1 MVMIVIESLP
11 SLKNVCDHLEAEK
24 KQTHTHTKTQEC
36 LRPFGGQKNTH
47 THTHTH
53 KNTKEKRNPYLKY
66 GEQTS
71 DHGFPLY
78 LHQGRQKTTLCL
90 KGDDMPELM

>member
-1 MVMIVIESLP
+1 MSATIWR
-11 SLKNVCDHLEAEK
+11 LKKNK
-24 KQTHTHTKTQEC
+24 HTHTKTQEC
-36 LRPFGGQKNTH
+36 LRPFGGQKHTH

-66 GEQTS
+66 GEQTG

-78 LHQGRQKTTLCL
+78 LHQGRQKTPLCL

>member
-24 KQTHTHTKTQEC
+24 KQTHTHTNT
-36 LRPFGGQKNTH
+36 RMSPTIWRTKN

-78 LHQGRQKTTLCL
+78 LHQGRQKTPLCL